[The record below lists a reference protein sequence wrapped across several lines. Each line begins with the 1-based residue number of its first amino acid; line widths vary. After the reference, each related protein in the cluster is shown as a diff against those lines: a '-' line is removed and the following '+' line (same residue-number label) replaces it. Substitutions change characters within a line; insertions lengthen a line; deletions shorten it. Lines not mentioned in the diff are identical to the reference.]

1 MVHNND
7 KPLVNIDVRIKRFA
21 KIVEKSTSGGNDQD
35 LKVITKRVT
44 IGEPQTER
52 KIDCVPKV
60 EIIYDMFEDLSINVE
75 G

>member
-44 IGEPQTER
+44 IGEP
-52 KIDCVPKV
+52 
-60 EIIYDMFEDLSINVE
+60 
-75 G
+75 